1 MQVLDSDRTQR
12 GLSKRWQMKSVEL
25 LYGTERWVLYKTHLV
40 VYSTVYYVQYLLAR
54 DSSYDST
61 QSYPHLWGSLVSCK
75 HRTRACSPQYRTCS
89 WKQLLSILTLARDYK
104 VLWNLVFFFPLIKIL
119 LLLLLLEGCTLGH
132 LKFLCFSAFY
142 CSRSLWKTFMFN
154 QLKALRQ
161 TS

>member
-104 VLWNLVFFFPLIKIL
+104 VLWNLFFFFSTYQDTSFAIIARGLHPWTSQISLLLCIL
-119 LLLLLLEGCTLGH
+119 LLKVSLENLH
-132 LKFLCFSAFY
+132 V
-142 CSRSLWKTFMFN
+142 
-154 QLKALRQ
+154 
-161 TS
+161 